1 MAYIKIIQP
10 EEADKR
16 LKEIYQDVIKRRGKL
31 AEVHKVQSLNP
42 ETIVKHIDLYM
53 SIMYGR
59 SPLSRAQRE
68 MIGVVVSAANQC
80 TYCMI
85 HHGMALN
92 HYWKDE
98 NKVAQ
103 LRLNLSRQRRDQS
116 RVPGLNKV
124 DKLLCQYARDLT
136 KEPDLANEENHVK
149 PLKQAGLDDRAILDA
164 TLVIAYFNF
173 VNRMVTGLGVTL
185 EEEEA
190 GEYKY

>member
-1 MAYIKIIQP
+1 MAYIKVIQP
-10 EEADKR
+10 GEADKR
-16 LKEIYQDVIKRRGKL
+16 LKEIYQDVIKHRGKL

-53 SIMYGR
+53 SIMFGR

-80 TYCMI
+80 TYCVI

-103 LRLNLSRQRRDQS
+103 LRLNLEGFQS
-116 RVPGLNKV
+116 RVPGMNTV

-136 KEPDLANEENHVK
+136 KEPGRANEENHVK

-173 VNRMVTGLGVTL
+173 VNRLVTGLGVTL
-185 EEEEA
+185 EEEEV
-190 GEYKY
+190 GGYKY